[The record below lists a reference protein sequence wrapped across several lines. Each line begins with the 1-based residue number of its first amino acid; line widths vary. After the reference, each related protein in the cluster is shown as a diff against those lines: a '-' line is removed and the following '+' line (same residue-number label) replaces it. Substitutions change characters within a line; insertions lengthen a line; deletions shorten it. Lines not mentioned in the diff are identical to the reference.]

1 MGKGNLAADN
11 QLSMIGE
18 AVIQLLFQDTVLSG
32 LVAKRIRPNV
42 VKTDD
47 LKTGGAAIS
56 VLDYR
61 MEKMGCDDSSNVYNG
76 VLEIAV
82 YSTDYKLAVKVI
94 KNIRR
99 VMDDYSGFITLVS
112 GEGVVGL
119 TISRGEGTPDDYD
132 ESGTTHIKVIE
143 YEAYAQI
150 Q

>member
-1 MGKGNLAADN
+1 
-11 QLSMIGE
+11 MIGE
-18 AVIQLLFQDTVLSG
+18 AVIQLLFADTALSA

-61 MEKMGCDDSSNVYNG
+61 MEKMDCDSSSGVYNG
-76 VLEIAV
+76 VIEISV
-82 YSTDYKLAVKVI
+82 YSTDYKLAVNVI
-94 KNIRR
+94 KAVRR
-99 VMDDYSGFITLVS
+99 IMDDYSGFITLVS
-112 GEGVVGL
+112 GEGIVGI

-132 ESGTTHIKVIE
+132 ESGTTHIKGIE

-150 Q
+150 K